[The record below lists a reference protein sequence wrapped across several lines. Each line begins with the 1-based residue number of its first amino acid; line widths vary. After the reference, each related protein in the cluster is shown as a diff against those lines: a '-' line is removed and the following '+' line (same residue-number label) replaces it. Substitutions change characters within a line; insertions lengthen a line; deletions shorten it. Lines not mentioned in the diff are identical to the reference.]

1 MAENLFPHLKWDQ
14 LWAATLETLYM
25 TALSGVATF
34 VLGIVLGLALF
45 LTARGGLFH
54 NRTVYSVISIVVNVF
69 RSIPFIILIVLL
81 IPFTKTVVGTI
92 LGANAA
98 LPALIVGAAPFYA
111 RLVEIALREV
121 DKGVIEATRSMGARL
136 STLVFRVLLPESS
149 PALVSGI
156 TVTLIALV
164 SYSAMAGVIGA
175 GGLGNLAYLEGF
187 QRNHGDVTG
196 TIIMKKTLT
205 LIAAATLS
213 ALSFASW
220 ADTLTVGAS
229 NTPHAEILEQ
239 AKPILAKQGIDLEIK
254 PFQDYILPNTALAGH
269 DIDANYFQH
278 IPYLNSV
285 LKDHEG
291 DKDYDFVSAGAIH
304 IEPIGIYSKKYK
316 SLKDL
321 PEGGKIIMRDAV
333 SEEGRILSI
342 FEKEGVIKLKPG
354 IDKVTARISDIVEN
368 PKKLQFTPNVEASLL
383 PQMYNNDEGAAV
395 VINANYAIDAGLDPV
410 HDPIA
415 VESGENNPYANII
428 TVHRGD
434 EKKKDI
440 VALVNVL
447 HSKEIQDWIR
457 TKYKGAVIPVNN

>member
-1 MAENLFPHLKWDQ
+1 MAENFFPHLKWDQ

-34 VLGIVLGLALF
+34 VLGILLGLALF

-54 NRTVYSVISIVVNVF
+54 NRTVYNVISIVVNVF

-187 QRNHGDVTG
+187 QRNHGDVTLVATV
-196 TIIMKKTLT
+196 TI
-205 LIAAATLS
+205 LIIV
-213 ALSFASW
+213 F
-220 ADTLTVGAS
+220 
-229 NTPHAEILEQ
+229 IIQ
-239 AKPILAKQGIDLEIK
+239 
-254 PFQDYILPNTALAGH
+254 FC
-269 DIDANYFQH
+269 
-278 IPYLNSV
+278 
-285 LKDHEG
+285 G
-291 DKDYDFVSAGAIH
+291 D
-304 IEPIGIYSKKYK
+304 
-316 SLKDL
+316 
-321 PEGGKIIMRDAV
+321 
-333 SEEGRILSI
+333 
-342 FEKEGVIKLKPG
+342 VI
-354 IDKVTARISDIVEN
+354 T
-368 PKKLQFTPNVEASLL
+368 SLL
-383 PQMYNNDEGAAV
+383 DK
-395 VINANYAIDAGLDPV
+395 
-410 HDPIA
+410 
-415 VESGENNPYANII
+415 
-428 TVHRGD
+428 R
-434 EKKKDI
+434 
-440 VALVNVL
+440 
-447 HSKEIQDWIR
+447 
-457 TKYKGAVIPVNN
+457 